1 MRIKAVR
8 ASARYAEAMIS
19 SLSLATSPT
28 RAAYGKLLPRE
39 HGSWALA
46 FEPVVLGLLAAFSV
60 AGLWLS
66 LAVAAAF
73 LARRPWQLRAARA
86 EARIA
91 LLVLALLGASGLLMA
106 IQEGGVKIIAPLLT
120 ALPFGLLFLW
130 YDTQRAVREA
140 VPEIAG
146 AAAFSCVPAALAL
159 CAGLP
164 AASAW
169 TLAVLVLVRAVPTV
183 CVVRSYLRT
192 RKERSAS
199 VGRALA
205 LGSSLISVALVALLV
220 RAQLCPASGLFLAA
234 LLALRAL
241 WLLGPWAPDFS
252 AKTVGIGECVL
263 GVIYVGVLGA
273 TF

>member
-1 MRIKAVR
+1 MWIKAGR
-8 ASARYAEAMIS
+8 TTARYAGGMTS
-19 SLSLATSPT
+19 STSLAAPSA
-28 RAAYGKLLPRE
+28 RADYGKLLPRE

-73 LARRPWQLRAARA
+73 LARRPWQLRATRP
-86 EARIA
+86 EARVA
-91 LLVLALLGASGLLMA
+91 LVVLAFLGASGLLIA
-106 IQEGGVKIIAPLLT
+106 IAVSSLKIIAPLLI
-120 ALPFGLLFLW
+120 ALPFGLVFLW
-130 YDTQRAVREA
+130 YDTQRAAREA

-146 AAAFSCVPAALAL
+146 AAAFAYVSASLAL

-164 AASAW
+164 AVSAGAL
-169 TLAVLVLVRAVPTV
+169 TVLMLVRAVPTV

-192 RKERSAS
+192 RKERGSS
-199 VGRALA
+199 FGRALA
-205 LGSSLISVALVALLV
+205 LGSSFVAVALVALLV
-220 RAQLCPASGLFLAA
+220 RAQLCPASALFLAA

-263 GVIYVGVLGA
+263 GVAYVGVLGA